1 MNQNP
6 MWLMSQLNNFRQ
18 TIQGDPKDQ
27 VMRMVNSGQVSQAQ
41 LNQAQQ
47 MATQLERILQGK

>member
-1 MNQNP
+1 MTNP
-6 MWLMSQLNNFRQ
+6 MQLMSQLNNFRQ
-18 TIQGDPKDQ
+18 TIQGDPKEQ

>member
-41 LNQAQQ
+41 LNQTQQ

>member
-18 TIQGDPKDQ
+18 TIQGDPKEQ